1 MLHWERKSRRNETDD
16 REWSSIN
23 IADGKQVESAV

>member
-23 IADGKQVESAV
+23 IADGKKEGM